1 MSKAKTIGGRK
12 QKFDNGIA
20 DRVEADL
27 NVLASVDS
35 AQRVV
40 SGMACFATQTV
51 GPHKWTHLIHVP
63 TGRSVYLFE
72 TRELAQKAAGVL
84 AEMDD
89 WSEGI
94 PSDLDRIMHGILDAG
109 FYPSGAFDGSGSH
122 VWSWYRRAATTG
134 RSEAA

>member
-1 MSKAKTIGGRK
+1 MRHDASE
-12 QKFDNGIA
+12 
-20 DRVEADL
+20 RVEADL

-35 AQRVV
+35 AQQAV
-40 SGMACFATQTV
+40 SGMACFATQTEE
-51 GPHKWTHLIHVP
+51 PHKWTHLIHVP

-94 PSDLDRIMHGILDAG
+94 PSDLDRIMHAVLDAG
-109 FYPSGAFDGSGSH
+109 FYPSGVFDGLGSH
-122 VWSWYRRAATTG
+122 VWSWYRRATKP
-134 RSEAA
+134 RSS